1 MDEAKKEYTLPNL
14 DDIYE
19 NKKAICFDYAAIVT
33 AMLRAQHIP
42 TKLLTGTIDD
52 GYHAWI
58 EVYDEDDGYS
68 SGEWKTMDPTYEA
81 LNEKYEG
88 EYKIVYSY

>member
-1 MDEAKKEYTLPNL
+1 MN
-14 DDIYE
+14 E

-58 EVYDEDDGYS
+58 EVYDEDEGWVKVDDDCV
-68 SGEWKTMDPTYEA
+68 SGEWKTMDPTYDA

-88 EYKIVYSY
+88 EYKIIYSY